1 VIYYICHQ
9 RKEPDLY
16 REIIPELKHFF
27 MRIKEI
33 KSALNSERNH
43 PYLNR
48 IQRERCKNNLY
59 TFEQLA
65 REFDAIDNRDD
76 FYLLHHRVQKYLRLH
91 TADLRSVLGRESAG
105 RITLFM
111 HCG

>member
-1 VIYYICHQ
+1 MYFICYQ
-9 RKEPDLY
+9 RKEPDFH
-16 REIIPELKHFF
+16 REVIPELKHFF
-27 MRIKEI
+27 MRIKQLR
-33 KSALNSERNH
+33 ATLDTERSH

-59 TFEQLA
+59 AFEQLS
-65 REFDAIDNRDD
+65 REFDAIENRDD
-76 FYLLHHRVQKYLRLH
+76 FYLLHRRLQKYLRLRA
-91 TADLRSVLGRESAG
+91 ADLKSVLGQESAD

>member
-1 VIYYICHQ
+1 MYYLCYQQ
-9 RKEPDLY
+9 READLY
-16 REIIPELKHFF
+16 QEVIPEIKHFF
-27 MRIKEI
+27 AKIRQIRQTLGR
-33 KSALNSERNH
+33 SGSD

-48 IQRERCKNNLY
+48 IQRERCRNNLY
-59 TFEQLA
+59 AFEQLA

-76 FYLLHHRVQKYLRLH
+76 YYLLHRRLQRYLRLH
-91 TADLRSVLGRESAG
+91 TPDLKFVLGRESTR

>member
-1 VIYYICHQ
+1 MYSLCYHQ
-9 RKEPDLY
+9 KETDLQQ
-16 REIIPELKHFF
+16 EIIPEIKLFF
-27 MRIKEI
+27 RRIQQI
-33 KSALNSERNH
+33 RQTLGRQNST

-59 TFEQLA
+59 AFEQLA

-76 FYLLHHRVQKYLRLH
+76 FYLLHHRLQRYLRLH
-91 TADLRSVLGRESAG
+91 TPDLQNVLGREQVR

>member
-1 VIYYICHQ
+1 VYYLSYH
-9 RKEPDLY
+9 RTEADLQQ
-16 REIIPELKHFF
+16 EIIPEIKLFF
-27 MRIKEI
+27 RRIRHI
-33 KSALNSERNH
+33 RQTFGVPDDT

-59 TFEQLA
+59 TFERLA

-76 FYLLHHRVQKYLRLH
+76 FYLLHRQLQRYLRLH
-91 TADLRSVLGRESAG
+91 TPDLKNVLGQEPVR